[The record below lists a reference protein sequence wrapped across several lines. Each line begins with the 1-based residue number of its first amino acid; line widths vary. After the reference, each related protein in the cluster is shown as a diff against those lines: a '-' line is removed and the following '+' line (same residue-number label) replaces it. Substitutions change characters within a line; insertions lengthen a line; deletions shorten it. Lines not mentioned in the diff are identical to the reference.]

1 MKAERSTRRAPTSVP
16 SSVEPIVVQLV
27 GLVAPSL
34 SPSGKLIEQSK
45 SFDSQ
50 YAADAE
56 AAKTTRATNAVLR
69 EFMLKKLGLTCKQIT
84 PSIGV
89 KFLEMFLRSKILKR
103 GHFRQSTPLP

>member
-1 MKAERSTRRAPTSVP
+1 MKAERSSRRAPTSVP
-16 SSVEPIVVQLV
+16 SSVEPIVVQLL
-27 GLVAPSL
+27 GLVVA
-34 SPSGKLIEQSK
+34 SPSGKLIEQSN

-56 AAKTTRATNAVLR
+56 AAKTTRARNAVLR

-89 KFLEMFLRSKILKR
+89 KFLEVVFTVIVITSLELGPS
-103 GHFRQSTPLP
+103 